1 MPEFSVAWDYS
12 LINETVEVR
21 ERFVAAQNASFT
33 ISGEEQGRNYLAI
46 GGGISIHPND
56 TNEVFARYD
65 SFSNQQQQDQS
76 YTLGAKFRW

>member
-21 ERFVAAQNASFT
+21 QRFVAAQNASFI
-33 ISGEEQGRNYLAI
+33 ISGEEQSRNYLAI
-46 GGGISIHPND
+46 GGGFSVHPND
-56 TNEVFARYD
+56 TNEIFVRYD
-65 SFSNQQQQDQS
+65 SFSNVAERDQS